1 MVFIFILEDVTN
13 GPRRR
18 GWVRPFRFL
27 FTALTTLELVC
38 LTGFFL
44 SFSSVDLGSSG
55 LTGFYWVLL
64 GLTGFY
70 WVLLGFTGFYWV
82 LRCFTGFHAVLL
94 GSTGSY
100 WFFTRF
106 YWVFLGFY

>member
-1 MVFIFILEDVTN
+1 MNFSKKEMVFIFILEDVTN

-64 GLTGFY
+64 GLTGCY
-70 WVLLGFTGFYWV
+70 WVLLDFTGFY
-82 LRCFTGFHAVLL
+82 RVLL
-94 GSTGSY
+94 GFS
-100 WFFTRF
+100 
-106 YWVFLGFY
+106 